1 MEQLGD
7 NFGTT
12 LGDVLETT
20 LALLKKY
27 LWTNGESTPSTV
39 PHGKHWTSWGQ
50 FWAYLGLFVG
60 YLGITFELLGDYLGR
75 CSNNQNGNLRWY
87 LPLGVVLTV
96 RE

>member
-27 LWTNGESTPSTV
+27 LWTNGESTPSTT
-39 PHGKHWTSWGQ
+39 WETLD
-50 FWAYLGLFVG
+50 FLGSI
-60 YLGITFELLGDYLGR
+60 LGIFGDFL
-75 CSNNQNGNLRWY
+75 WA
-87 LPLGVVLTV
+87 T
-96 RE
+96 